1 MPTKTSKAPK
11 LFLTTGEAALT
22 LRKKLALNQ
31 SEFWKRIKVT
41 QSGGSRYESGRNL
54 PESVQ
59 LLLHLAYAPAAQ
71 AFALLHHIRIMKID
85 EKSRRPDARPSRS

>member
-1 MPTKTSKAPK
+1 MPTKPKPDKAPK

-31 SEFWKRIKVT
+31 SEFWNRIKVT

-54 PESVQ
+54 PQPVR
-59 LLLHLAYAPAAQ
+59 LLLHFAYAPTAQ
-71 AFALLHHIRIMKID
+71 ALALLQHLRIEKIG
-85 EKSRRPDARPSRS
+85 